1 MTFSYIDVIGSIG
14 TLLIVLTYLLLQINK
29 IQSHS
34 FLYSF
39 LNLLGALLLA
49 YSLLYNWNFASFMIE
64 VFWII
69 ISLIGLVKY
78 FMRTHKAQQPSQT
91 S

>member
-1 MTFSYIDVIGSIG
+1 MTFSYIDVISSMG

-78 FMRTHKAQQPSQT
+78 FMRNHKAQQSSQT